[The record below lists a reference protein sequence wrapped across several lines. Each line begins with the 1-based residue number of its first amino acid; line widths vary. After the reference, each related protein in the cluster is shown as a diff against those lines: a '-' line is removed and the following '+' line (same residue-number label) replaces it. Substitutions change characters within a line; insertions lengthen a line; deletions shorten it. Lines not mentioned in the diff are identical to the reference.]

1 MKTLTAFPFSRLT
14 DAVCEALCTAA
25 RDKSTTMG
33 VNISFAI
40 CDPDGVLRLFRRFSD
55 AQMLSVEM
63 APAKAYT
70 AAITGTPSG
79 EFAKLTGDGG
89 PLMGLANLDSK
100 ILPVPGGF
108 PLHIDGKCVAGIGVG
123 GGMGD
128 QDSQIATYV
137 VDQFEELVKAAK

>member
-1 MKTLTAFPFSRLT
+1 MKSVTNSSFNFLSDEA
-14 DAVCEALCTAA
+14 CEALCKAA
-25 RDKSTTMG
+25 QEKSESMG
-33 VNISFAI
+33 VKISFAI
-40 CDPDGVLRLFRRFSD
+40 CDPDGQPRLFRRFGD

-79 EFAKLTGDGG
+79 VFAKLMGNGG
-89 PLMGLANLDSK
+89 PLMGLGNLDNR

-108 PLHIDGKCVAGIGVG
+108 PLMLDGKCVAGIGVG

-137 VDQFEELVKAAK
+137 VEQFEELIKAAK